1 MAPID
6 IIVLIVIGIAFVAVC
21 VRMYRKGSCADCVQ
35 GGSCGG
41 HCQSG
46 KHGRKNGAATCA
58 ALKGVDEVAAE
69 LGRGVK

>member
-41 HCQSG
+41 HCSSG
-46 KHGRKNGAATCA
+46 RGRKKNGATCA
-58 ALKGVDEVAAE
+58 ALKGVDRVASE